1 MLVNVLSICSNDELT
16 TDEELDG
23 KLGRRKETTAVV
35 PAVHLSATRG
45 RPLLIGIAD
54 THTLIPKNLNY
65 RQTYTFLVFSPLSSI
80 VRKI

>member
-23 KLGRRKETTAVV
+23 KLGRRTETTAVV

-54 THTLIPKNLNY
+54 THTPSKKFKLQTNIHIPC
-65 RQTYTFLVFSPLSSI
+65 VFTTQLYC
-80 VRKI
+80 